1 MTAAVSRAVM
11 ALARQCLGG
20 AHEDW
25 GTAMQAEFEAAVEDG
40 KPFVFAVGCLIA
52 AGRAMVRQREGRLVL
67 TNYVLTLGLLL
78 PIAALQFEQAIGLP
92 VFTGGSLGGTHT
104 GGEHNPYLAWS
115 QNAATPILVI
125 VWLLLGA
132 AHLCLAWALVERDWP
147 RVFDFGALIGAAT
160 IALSLFAGVLMLDL
174 SPLVAQVAELG
185 IELAA
190 ILAIARLHA
199 QASSEPLAG

>member
-1 MTAAVSRAVM
+1 MTSAVSRAVM
-11 ALARQCLGG
+11 TLASQCLGG
-20 AHEDW
+20 QRRDW
-25 GTAMQAEFEAAVEDG
+25 GMAMQAEFEAAVEDG

-52 AGRAMVRQREGRLVL
+52 AGRAMVGQREGRLAL
-67 TNYVLTLGLLL
+67 TNYAFALGLLL

-104 GGEHNPYLAWS
+104 GVDQNPYLAWS
-115 QNAATPILVI
+115 QNAATPILVS

-132 AHLCLAWALVERDWP
+132 AHLCLAWALVEKDWP